1 MAFRR
6 AAGRGDRGSGSVG
19 PAPRGEQRGA
29 RRASTRRCRG
39 SLGLSA
45 RCSHPRAQLLP
56 CACRRAARC
65 LCVST
70 QTRTA
75 VRPQGSLGVR
85 QERAG
90 TSRERRSHGCFLF
103 RLCKRPLPSRPPVP
117 PDGDGAIS
125 VVQVVGPQ
133 LREAQ
138 RSCTHC
144 VEEEAEAGKWGA
156 PRGCGRR
163 SAELRS
169 AGSGFRGGW
178 CVSHGF
184 PAPAWRRSVVQG
196 RIQGLTDAGP
206 ARACRPPGVVGPGVQ
221 GVALQALS
229 PRTNE

>member
-6 AAGRGDRGSGSVG
+6 AAGRGDRGSGRVG
-19 PAPRGEQRGA
+19 PAPREEQRGA
-29 RRASTRRCRG
+29 RRAPTRRCRG
-39 SLGLSA
+39 SPGLSA

-56 CACRRAARC
+56 CACRRAARR
-65 LCVST
+65 LCIST

-75 VRPQGSLGVR
+75 VRPQGSPGVR

-90 TSRERRSHGCFLF
+90 MSRERRSHGCFLF
-103 RLCKRPLPSRPPVP
+103 RSFKRPLPSRPPVP
-117 PDGDGAIS
+117 SDGDGATS
-125 VVQVVGPQ
+125 EVKVVGPQ
-133 LREAQ
+133 LREAE
-138 RSCTHC
+138 RSCTHS

-169 AGSGFRGGW
+169 ADCGFRWGR

-196 RIQGLTDAGP
+196 RVQGVTDAGP
-206 ARACRPPGVVGPGVQ
+206 ARACRPPGVVGPGAQ

-229 PRTNE
+229 P